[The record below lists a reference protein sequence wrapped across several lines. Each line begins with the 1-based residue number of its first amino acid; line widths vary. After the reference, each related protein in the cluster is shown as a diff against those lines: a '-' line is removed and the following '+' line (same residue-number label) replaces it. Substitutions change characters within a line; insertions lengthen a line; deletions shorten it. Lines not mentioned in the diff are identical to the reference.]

1 MKKGFTGYIVA
12 LVCIVAGL
20 LLGFAP
26 IGAFE
31 DGTTVSMFASINY
44 YGFGRICAANL
55 ITLIFIGVAFLIVFC
70 GIFMKQSSLK
80 VFLLVLSGLL
90 LLTAGSMYGCA
101 LVLFRYHG
109 PVGIGTITTTLT
121 DYTQWGAILASI
133 LVISGGFVVSGLGLG
148 EIQRK
153 VESAY

>member
-1 MKKGFTGYIVA
+1 MKKGFIGYIVA

-31 DGTTVSMFASINY
+31 DGSTVSMFASINY
-44 YGFGRICAANL
+44 GGLGRICSANL
-55 ITLIFIGVAFLIVFC
+55 ITLIFIGVAFLIVVC
-70 GIFMKQSSLK
+70 APFMKQSGLK
-80 VFLLVLSGLL
+80 VFLLVLGGLL

-109 PVGIGTITTTLT
+109 PVGIGSITTLLT
-121 DYTQWGAILASI
+121 DYTQWGAILACI
-133 LVISGGFVVSGLGLG
+133 IVIIGGFVVAGLGLG
-148 EIQRK
+148 QIQRK
-153 VESAY
+153 AESAY